1 MIGTL
6 NAANL
11 ESLKLQ
17 LEREYADYLCE
28 QTLVV
33 SLGLSFAAW
42 VVWRL
47 ASDYRA
53 HLAEK
58 SSQRAEKRQIEEI
71 SARIEA
77 VKELMREMDGETD
90 EIGAVLTGDRS
101 YEFTGVKQTSKQI
114 AEQIAAA
121 SKDRI
126 FNN

>member
-1 MIGTL
+1 MIGTI

-33 SLGLSFAAW
+33 GLGLSFAAW
-42 VVWRL
+42 VVLRL
-47 ASDYRA
+47 ASEYRA
-53 HLAEK
+53 HLREK
-58 SSQRAEKRQIEEI
+58 SSQEAEKRQILEI
-71 SARIEA
+71 RARLER
-77 VKELMREMDGETD
+77 VEQMMREMDGETD
-90 EIGAVLTGDRS
+90 EIGAILTGDRS
-101 YEFTGVKQTSKQI
+101 YEFTGVKQTSRQI

-126 FNN
+126 FTN